1 MKKVL
6 ILFPLLFIALF
17 LNIRSVPAA
26 GSFFPSFS
34 DTTSHCI
41 VSGEEFTGEGVN
53 VQYLDKNIS
62 LCNEGC
68 IMAFKKE
75 PAKYLK
81 EGLLCAPCNDY
92 DGKKDISAMHEGTK
106 YYFCGSGCK
115 KKFEND
121 AEKYIDEFSQIKKDK
136 DQ

>member
-6 ILFPLLFIALF
+6 ILFPLLLIVLLF
-17 LNIRSVPAA
+17 NNRNLTSAEPFYLGQSDSV
-26 GSFFPSFS
+26 
-34 DTTSHCI
+34 SHCI
-41 VSGEEFTGEGVN
+41 VSGEEFTGEGIN

-81 EGLLCAPCNDY
+81 EDLLCAPCNDY
-92 DGKKDISAMHEGTK
+92 DGKKDISAVHEGTK
-106 YYFCGSGCK
+106 YYFCGNGCK
-115 KKFEND
+115 KKFEGD
-121 AEKYIDEFSQIKKDK
+121 AEKYLDEFSQIKEEKQK
-136 DQ
+136 